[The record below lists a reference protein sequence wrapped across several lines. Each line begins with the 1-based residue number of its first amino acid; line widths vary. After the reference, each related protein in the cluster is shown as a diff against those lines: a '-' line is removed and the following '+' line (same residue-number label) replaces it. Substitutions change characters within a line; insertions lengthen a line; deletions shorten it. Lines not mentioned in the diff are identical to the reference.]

1 MSFKLVSEYRWTKVS
16 SYFSSL
22 DISVGLPLSIEIIS
36 LISDITMKGFTGSEY
51 SHWFSLNFCLC
62 CSNLSEFEINLNNS
76 SIAAWQAA
84 GLGLNAAFQLT
95 HPSPLIHQLQTS
107 SMAQISSVPHT
118 WTEQEVKEKSQ
129 SGQHTALKRS
139 TFKLILRG
147 SLIFDLPLIQLIL

>member
-1 MSFKLVSEYRWTKVS
+1 MIRTSRSQGCVQPLLTTLNEKSQVLDLNGIIMVSWAHNMCKSGLDPIDCKS
-16 SYFSSL
+16 SFSSL

-84 GLGLNAAFQLT
+84 GAGAECGIPIDT
-95 HPSPLIHQLQTS
+95 SITTDSPAPNILHGSDILS
-107 SMAQISSVPHT
+107 P
-118 WTEQEVKEKSQ
+118 Q
-129 SGQHTALKRS
+129 SRTPG
-139 TFKLILRG
+139 
-147 SLIFDLPLIQLIL
+147 